1 MEDNQTS
8 PRYVPTDK
16 RGWIRDT
23 KTGALLSVDRTAQ
36 KEHNQRVSTERIK
49 TEELNSLKDEV
60 SQLKELVNK
69 LIGDK

>member
-8 PRYVPTDK
+8 QRYVATDK

-49 TEELNSLKDEV
+49 IEELNSLKDEV